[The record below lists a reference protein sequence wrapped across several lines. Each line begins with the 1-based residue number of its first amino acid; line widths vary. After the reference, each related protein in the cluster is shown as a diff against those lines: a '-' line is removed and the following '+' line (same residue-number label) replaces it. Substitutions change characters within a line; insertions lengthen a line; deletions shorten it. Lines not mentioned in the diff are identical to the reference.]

1 MEKSLS
7 GPAGDRAEDF
17 YCNNM
22 SAVPE
27 FKACAKIGQTTLPD
41 SRLLKA
47 DLLAAAIQVRK
58 AQTALQESLY
68 IFEDLLEAA
77 LDRDEEGGR

>member
-1 MEKSLS
+1 MLHSDSTLLKPCEKH
-7 GPAGDRAEDF
+7 
-17 YCNNM
+17 YQ
-22 SAVPE
+22 
-27 FKACAKIGQTTLPD
+27 QTSLPD

-68 IFEDLLEAA
+68 IFEDLLDAA